1 MVPLIMLRVFV
12 EGQTNGPEEGE
23 IIEDNTGRPF
33 PIETYV
39 EVTKSM

>member
-12 EGQTNGPEEGE
+12 EGEMNEPEEGE
-23 IIEDNTGRPF
+23 IIEDNTDRPF
-33 PIETYV
+33 PIEMCV